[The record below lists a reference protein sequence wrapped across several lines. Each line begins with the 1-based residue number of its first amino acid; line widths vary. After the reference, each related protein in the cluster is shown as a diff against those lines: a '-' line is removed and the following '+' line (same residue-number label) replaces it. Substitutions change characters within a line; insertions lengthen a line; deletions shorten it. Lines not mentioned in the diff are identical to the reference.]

1 MLQQKNHYEI
11 LGLQTE
17 AKADEIKLAAQSLL
31 AQAKKEHEAQVENY
45 KKAYS
50 MLLQKNTD
58 AKARTKALSALG
70 LSGKVDM
77 ETVKSAAQ
85 DALKKS
91 KLDYERRNNEIKSA
105 FAVLGNA
112 EKREEYNNQLLL
124 QKERS
129 ERREKS
135 SKQAKLAKARVER
148 QKSAFLPKLL
158 RWILLI
164 LLILV
169 GVKLYFDNQELIHQ
183 WLFML

>member
-11 LGLQTE
+11 LGLQPE
-17 AKADEIKLAAQSLL
+17 AKANEIKQAAQAVL
-31 AQAKKEHEAQVENY
+31 AQAKQEYEAQVENY

-50 MLLQKNTD
+50 LLLQKNTD
-58 AKARTKALSALG
+58 AKARAKSLSALG
-70 LSGKVDM
+70 LSGKVDA
-77 ETVKSAAQ
+77 ETVKSTTQ
-85 DALKKS
+85 EALKTA
-91 KLDYERRNNEIKSA
+91 KLNYERRNNEIKAA

-158 RWILLI
+158 RWIFLI
-164 LLILV
+164 LLLLV
-169 GVKLYFDNQELIHQ
+169 GFKLYLDNQELVHQ
-183 WLFML
+183 WLFMS